1 MPTDSSRT
9 WSPTVR
15 ASILL
20 VTVMIVVSVGL
31 ALAVAAGPDARRAPV
46 TVPVED
52 PYEQPVES
60 SDTPTGVILHNST
73 LPG

>member
-1 MPTDSSRT
+1 
-9 WSPTVR
+9 
-15 ASILL
+15 
-20 VTVMIVVSVGL
+20 MIVVSVGL